1 MRLSFFTL
9 LSRCAGS
16 ALFVLCTIHG
26 AGAQTDSVMTL
37 VGEELNREFDA
48 LSKAATPAY
57 YMHYYLNDVEYATIS
72 ASLGSIVHS
81 SVNRSR
87 VLTTQVRVGSYDFD
101 NTHPGSIENGEM
113 GGFAGGSGATVL
125 PLDNDPDA
133 LRAGLWQS
141 TTNEYK
147 AALEAYKTLRDQKA
161 TSDSS
166 KNTIADFSHEPPQT
180 YYQKEDRS
188 LKAIYDKKSWETR
201 VRAYAARFLS
211 SSHIISGDVAFRFTT
226 ERKYFLSSEGSR
238 IRQYVTSCYVNIAG
252 TVRAS
257 DGDLVPLHLS
267 YYAPTP
273 DGLPADDKVIADID
287 NMVKLLNEL
296 RNAPLAEPYSGP
308 AILLA
313 PAAGVFFHEIF
324 GHRIEGHRLKNEY
337 DGQTFKSRI
346 DELVLP
352 RTLSVIF
359 DPTAEVVKG
368 QRVNGAY
375 QFDDEGVKSRQV
387 TVVDKGVLKTFLMS
401 RTPLKEVSHSN
412 GHARAAI
419 GNAPVSRQSNLI
431 VEASKTAGM
440 DELRKMVIKECKRQ
454 NKRYGYLFKE
464 VVGGFTVTDRY
475 NPNAF
480 NIFPTLV
487 YRIYAD
493 GRPDELVRG
502 VDLIG
507 TPLAMFAEI
516 QAAANDRDVFI
527 GFCGAESG
535 SVPVSASAPSLF
547 VRRIETQKK
556 PRQYESQLL
565 LERPS
570 ATEH

>member
-1 MRLSFFTL
+1 ML
-9 LSRCAGS
+9 
-16 ALFVLCTIHG
+16 VLCRFGT
-26 AGAQTDSVMTL
+26 ALAQQDPLMDIVTD
-37 VGEELNREFDA
+37 ELDREFKA
-48 LSKAATPAY
+48 LSQTPMPAY
-57 YMHYYLNDVEYATIS
+57 YMHYYVNDVAYATVS
-72 ASLGSIVHS
+72 ASFGSLVHS
-81 SVNRSR
+81 SVNRNRILS
-87 VLTTQVRVGSYDFD
+87 TQVRVGSYQMD
-101 NTHPGSIENGEM
+101 NTHPGSIENGEPSGFQ
-113 GGFAGGSGATVL
+113 GGTGASVL
-125 PLDNDPDA
+125 PLDNEPDA
-133 LRAGLWQS
+133 VRAGLWQS

-147 AALEAYKTLRDQKA
+147 QALEAYKALRNRRA
-161 TSDSS
+161 SSDSVKS
-166 KNTIADFSHEPPQT
+166 HVPDFSKEPPQV
-180 YYQKEDRS
+180 YEEKEHGS
-188 LKAIYDKKSWETR
+188 LLSLYDKTAWENKI
-201 VRAYAARFLS
+201 RAYSAHFLS
-211 SSHIISGDVAFRFTT
+211 STHIVSGDVAFRFST
-226 ERKYFLSSEGSR
+226 EKKYFVSTEGAR
-238 IRQYVTSCYVNIAG
+238 ITQWVSSCYVNIAG
-252 TVRAS
+252 TVRAA
-257 DGDLVPLHLS
+257 DGDLVPLHIS

-273 DGLPADDKVIADID
+273 GGLPPDEKVFADVG
-287 NMVKLLNEL
+287 NMIKLLNEM

-337 DGQTFKSRI
+337 DGQTFKSRLN
-346 DELVLP
+346 EPVLP
-352 RTLSVIF
+352 KTLTVTF
-359 DPTAEVVKG
+359 DPTVSAVKG
-368 QRVNGAY
+368 QPVNGSY
-375 QFDDEGVKSRQV
+375 QFDDEGVKSRPV

-401 RTPLKEVSHSN
+401 RTPLEEVPHSN

-419 GNAPVSRQSNLI
+419 GNSPVSRQSNLI
-431 VEASKTAGM
+431 VESSRSESM
-440 DELRKMVIKECKRQ
+440 EDLRKMLIRECKRQ
-454 NKRYGYLFKE
+454 GKRYGYLFKE

-493 GRPDELVRG
+493 GRPDEMVRG

-516 QAAANDRDVFI
+516 KAAANDRDVFI

-565 LERPS
+565 LDRPP
-570 ATEH
+570 TTDH

>member
-1 MRLSFFTL
+1 MRSPFFTL
-9 LSRCAGS
+9 LTRGVGCALL
-16 ALFVLCTIHG
+16 ALCTITR
-26 AGAQTDSVMTL
+26 AEAQQDTL
-37 VGEELNREFDA
+37 MSIISEELDREFKA
-48 LSKAATPAY
+48 LSKATTPVY
-57 YMHYYLNDVEYATIS
+57 YMHYYVNDVEYATIS
-72 ASLGSIVHS
+72 ASFGSLVHS
-81 SVNRSR
+81 SINRNR
-87 VLTTQVRVGSYDFD
+87 VLSTQVRVGNYQFD
-101 NTHPGSIENGEM
+101 NTHPGSIENGEF
-113 GGFAGGSGATVL
+113 GGFTGGAGARVL
-125 PLDNDPDA
+125 PLDNNNDA
-133 LRAGLWQS
+133 IRAGLWQS
-141 TTNEYK
+141 ATNEYK
-147 AALEAYKTLRDQKA
+147 MAMEAFKA
-161 TSDSS
+161 IRNRRANSDSVKTS
-166 KNTIADFSHEPPQT
+166 IADFSKEPAQV
-180 YYQKEDRS
+180 YDQKSGPS
-188 LKAIYDKKSWETR
+188 LRALYDKTLWENK
-201 VRAYAARFLS
+201 VRSYAARFLS
-211 SSHIISGDVAFRFTT
+211 STHVVSGDVAFRFST
-226 ERKYFLSSEGSR
+226 EQKYFLSSEGAR
-238 IRQYVTSCYVNIAG
+238 IKQYVTSCYVNIAG
-252 TVRAS
+252 TVRAA

-267 YYAPTP
+267 YYAPVP
-273 DGLPADDKVIADID
+273 AELPADDKVFADVD

-346 DELVLP
+346 NEPVLP
-352 RTLSVIF
+352 KTLSVVF
-359 DPTAEVVKG
+359 DPTVNVVKG
-368 QRVNGAY
+368 QPVNGAY
-375 QFDDEGVKSRQV
+375 QYDDEGVKSRQV
-387 TVVDKGVLKTFLMS
+387 VVVDKGILKTFLMS
-401 RTPLKEVSHSN
+401 RTPLEEVSHSN

-419 GNAPVSRQSNLI
+419 GNSPVSRQSNLI
-431 VEASKTAGM
+431 VESSKTSSM
-440 DELRKMVIKECKRQ
+440 EDLRKMLLKECKRQ
-454 NKRYGYLFKE
+454 GKRYGYLFKE

-487 YRIYAD
+487 YRIYTD
-493 GRPDELVRG
+493 GRADELVRG

-565 LERPS
+565 LERPA
-570 ATEH
+570 ATDH

>member
-9 LSRCAGS
+9 LPRCAGS
-16 ALFVLCTIHG
+16 VFIALCAIHG
-26 AGAQTDSVMTL
+26 ARAQADSLMTL
-37 VGEELNREFDA
+37 AAGELNRGFEA
-48 LSKAATPAY
+48 LKKAPVPAY
-57 YMHYYLNDVEYATIS
+57 YMHYYINDVEYATIT

-87 VLTTQVRVGSYDFD
+87 VLTTQVRVGSYEFD

-125 PLDNDPDA
+125 ALDNDRDA

-147 AALEAYKTLRDQKA
+147 AALAGYKALRDQKA
-161 TSDSS
+161 ANDSA
-166 KNTIADFSHEPPQT
+166 KNVIADFSHEPPQT
-180 YYQKEDRS
+180 FYQPEGRS
-188 LKAIYDKKSWETR
+188 LQELYDQKLWEAKVKS
-201 VRAYAARFLS
+201 YAARFLS
-211 SSHIISGDVAFRFTT
+211 NTHIVAGDVAFRFTT

-267 YYAPTP
+267 YYAPVPEAMP
-273 DGLPADDKVIADID
+273 DDEKVLADVD
-287 NMVKLLNEL
+287 NMVRLLNEL

-359 DPTAEVVKG
+359 DPTAETVKG
-368 QRVNGAY
+368 QQVNGAY

-387 TVVDKGVLKTFLMS
+387 TVVDKGILKTFLMS

-431 VEASKTAGM
+431 VEASKTSGM
-440 DELRKMVIKECKRQ
+440 EDLRKMVMKECKRQ

-487 YRIYAD
+487 YRVYAD

-570 ATEH
+570 PTEH

>member
-1 MRLSFFTL
+1 MSRGFGYALLIACFFQQ
-9 LSRCAGS
+9 A
-16 ALFVLCTIHG
+16 V
-26 AGAQTDSVMTL
+26 AQQDPLMSIVA
-37 VGEELNREFDA
+37 EELDREFA
-48 LSKAATPAY
+48 GLSKADIPAY
-57 YMHYYLNDVEYATIS
+57 YMHYHVNDVEYATIT
-72 ASLGSIVHS
+72 ASFGSLTHS
-81 SVNRSR
+81 GVNRSR
-87 VLTTQVRVGSYDFD
+87 VLSTQVRVGDYQRD
-101 NTHPGSIENGEM
+101 NTHPGSIESGEF
-113 GGFAGGSGATVL
+113 GGFFGGAGARVL

-133 LRAGLWQS
+133 IRTSLWQAAS
-141 TTNEYK
+141 SEYK
-147 AALEAYKTLRDQKA
+147 IALEAYKALRNRRVNG
-161 TSDSS
+161 DSV
-166 KNTIADFSHEPPQT
+166 KGRTPDFSKEPAQI
-180 YYQKEDRS
+180 YQEAS
-188 LKAIYDKKSWETR
+188 GAALHTLYDKTKWEKKIR
-201 VRAYAARFLS
+201 SYAARFLTS
-211 SSHIISGDVAFRFTT
+211 PHVVSGDVAFRFST
-226 ERKYFLSSEGSR
+226 EQKYFLSSEGAR
-238 IRQYVTSCYVNIAG
+238 IKQYVTSCYVNIAG
-252 TVRAS
+252 MVRAS

-267 YYAPTP
+267 YYAQVP
-273 DGLPADDKVIADID
+273 DQLPADEKIFADVD
-287 NMVKLLNEL
+287 NMVKLLDQL

-346 DELVLP
+346 NEQVLP
-352 RTLSVIF
+352 KSLTVTF
-359 DPTAEVVKG
+359 DPTLNVVMG
-368 QRVNGAY
+368 QPVNGAY
-375 QFDDEGVKSRQV
+375 QYDDEGVKSRKV
-387 TVVDKGVLKTFLMS
+387 VVVDKGILKTFLMS
-401 RTPLKEVSHSN
+401 RTPLDEVPNSN

-419 GNAPVSRQSNLI
+419 GNAPVSRQSNLV
-431 VEASKTAGM
+431 VESSKAVSM
-440 DELRKMVIKECKRQ
+440 EDLRKMLLKECKRQ
-454 NKRYGYLFKE
+454 GKRYGYLFKE

-516 QAAANDRDVFI
+516 QAASNDRDVFI

-570 ATEH
+570 TSEHGQP

>member
-1 MRLSFFTL
+1 MRSPFFTL
-9 LSRCAGS
+9 LLRRAGYALLIVCSFHRAS
-16 ALFVLCTIHG
+16 A
-26 AGAQTDSVMTL
+26 QQDSLMSIVAD
-37 VGEELNREFDA
+37 ELNREFA
-48 LSKAATPAY
+48 GLSKADVPAY
-57 YMHYYLNDVEYATIS
+57 YMHYYVNDIEYATIS
-72 ASLGSIVHS
+72 ASFGSLVHS
-81 SVNRSR
+81 SINRNRILS
-87 VLTTQVRVGSYDFD
+87 TQVRLGNYQFD
-101 NTHPGSIENGEM
+101 NTHPGSIENGEF
-113 GGFAGGSGATVL
+113 GGFSGGAGARVL
-125 PLDNDPDA
+125 PLDNDRDA
-133 LRAGLWQS
+133 IQTSLWQAA
-141 TTNEYK
+141 TNEYK
-147 AALEAYKTLRDQKA
+147 LALDAYKALRDRRNN
-161 TSDSS
+161 TDSIKS
-166 KNTIADFSHEPPQT
+166 SIPDFSKESPLEYHQASGPSLRSL
-180 YYQKEDRS
+180 YRKEDWEKKIRS
-188 LKAIYDKKSWETR
+188 YS
-201 VRAYAARFLS
+201 ARFLS
-211 SSHIISGDVAFRFTT
+211 SPHVVSGDVAFRFST
-226 ERKYFLSSEGSR
+226 EQKYFLSSEGAR

-252 TVRAS
+252 TVRAT

-267 YYAPTP
+267 YYAEVPEK
-273 DGLPADDKVIADID
+273 LPSDDKVFADVA
-287 NMVKLLNEL
+287 NMVKLLDEL

-346 DELVLP
+346 NEPVLP
-352 RTLSVIF
+352 KTLTVTF
-359 DPTAEVVKG
+359 DPTINVVMG
-368 QRVNGAY
+368 QPVNGAY
-375 QFDDEGVKSRQV
+375 QYDDEGVKSKKV
-387 TVVDKGVLKTFLMS
+387 VVVDKGVLKTFLMS
-401 RTPLKEVSHSN
+401 RTPLDEVPHSN

-419 GNAPVSRQSNLI
+419 GNSPVSRQSNLI
-431 VEASKTAGM
+431 VESSKAVSM
-440 DELRKMVIKECKRQ
+440 DDLRKMLLKECRKQ
-454 NKRYGYLFKE
+454 GKRYGYLFKE

-570 ATEH
+570 TSDH

>member
-1 MRLSFFTL
+1 MSII
-9 LSRCAGS
+9 A
-16 ALFVLCTIHG
+16 
-26 AGAQTDSVMTL
+26 D
-37 VGEELNREFDA
+37 ELDREFKI
-48 LSKAATPAY
+48 LSQAATPAY
-57 YMHYYLNDVEYATIS
+57 YMHYYVNDVTYATIS
-72 ASLGSIVHS
+72 ASFGSLVHS
-81 SVNRSR
+81 SVNRNR
-87 VLTTQVRVGSYDFD
+87 VLSTQVRVGSYQFD
-101 NTHPGSIENGEM
+101 NTHPGSIENGEF
-113 GGFAGGSGATVL
+113 GGFAGGAGATVL
-125 PLDNDPDA
+125 ALDNDADA
-133 LRAGLWQS
+133 IRTGLWQS
-141 TTNEYK
+141 ATNEYK
-147 AALEAYKTLRDQKA
+147 AALEAFKAMRNRRA
-161 TSDSS
+161 TSDSV
-166 KNTIADFSHEPPQT
+166 KRTIADFSKEPAQV
-180 YYQKEDRS
+180 YDE
-188 LKAIYDKKSWETR
+188 KAGPPLNALYDKVTWER
-201 VRAYAARFLS
+201 KIRSYAERFLS
-211 SSHIISGDVAFRFTT
+211 SSHIVSGDVAFRFST
-226 ERKYFLSSEGSR
+226 EEKYFLSSEGSR
-238 IRQYVTSCYVNIAG
+238 IKQYVTSCYVNIAG
-252 TVRAS
+252 TVRAA

-267 YYAPTP
+267 YYAPVP
-273 DGLPADDKVIADID
+273 AGLPADDKVFADVD

-296 RNAPLAEPYSGP
+296 RTAPLAEPYSGP

-346 DELVLP
+346 NEPVLP
-352 RTLSVIF
+352 KTLTVTF
-359 DPTAEVVKG
+359 DPTVSTVKG
-368 QRVNGAY
+368 QPVNGAY
-375 QFDDEGVKSRQV
+375 QFDDEGVKSRPV
-387 TVVDKGVLKTFLMS
+387 VVVDKGILRTFLMS
-401 RTPLKEVSHSN
+401 RTPLEEVPHSN

-419 GNAPVSRQSNLI
+419 GNSPVSRQSNLI
-431 VEASKTAGM
+431 VESSKAASM
-440 DELRKMVIKECKRQ
+440 EDLRKLLLKECKRQ
-454 NKRYGYLFKE
+454 GKRYGYLFKE

-487 YRIYAD
+487 YRIYTD

-535 SVPVSASAPSLF
+535 SVPVSASAPSLY

-570 ATEH
+570 TNEH

>member
-9 LSRCAGS
+9 LFRGAGCALL
-16 ALFVLCTIHG
+16 ALCTVQG
-26 AGAQTDSVMTL
+26 ASAQQDSLMSIVID
-37 VGEELNREFDA
+37 ELNREFKSLGQA
-48 LSKAATPAY
+48 SVPAY
-57 YMHYYLNDVEYATIS
+57 YMHYHVNDIEYATIT
-72 ASLGSIVHS
+72 ASLGSLVHS
-81 SVNRSR
+81 SINRNR
-87 VLTTQVRVGSYDFD
+87 VLSTQVRIGSYQFD
-101 NTHPGSIENGEM
+101 NTHPGSIENGEF
-113 GGFAGGSGATVL
+113 GGFAGGTGATVL

-133 LRAGLWQS
+133 IRTGLWQS
-141 TTNEYK
+141 ATSEYK
-147 AALEAYKTLRDQKA
+147 FALEAYKTLRNRRA
-161 TSDSS
+161 NSDSA
-166 KNTIADFSHEPPQT
+166 KNSIADFSKEPPQV
-180 YYQKEDRS
+180 YEDKSGPSLRTLYDQSAWESKVRS
-188 LKAIYDKKSWETR
+188 F
-201 VRAYAARFLS
+201 AARFLT
-211 SSHIISGDVAFRFTT
+211 SSHIVSGDVTFRFST
-226 ERKYFLSSEGSR
+226 ERKYFASSEGSR
-238 IRQYVTSCYVNIAG
+238 IKQYVTSCYVNIVG
-252 TVRAS
+252 TVRAA

-267 YYAPTP
+267 YYAPVP
-273 DGLPADDKVIADID
+273 GDLPADDKVFADVD
-287 NMVKLLNEL
+287 NMVKLLNQL
-296 RNAPLAEPYSGP
+296 RTAPLAEPYSGP

-346 DELVLP
+346 NEPVLP
-352 RTLSVIF
+352 KTLTVTF
-359 DPTAEVVKG
+359 DPTLNIVKG
-368 QRVNGAY
+368 QPVNGAY
-375 QFDDEGVKSRQV
+375 RFDDEGVRSRPV
-387 TVVDKGVLKTFLMS
+387 VVVDKGVLKTFLMS
-401 RTPLKEVSHSN
+401 RTPLEEVQNSN

-419 GNAPVSRQSNLI
+419 GNSPVSRQSNLI
-431 VEASKTAGM
+431 VESSKAATM
-440 DELRKMVIKECKRQ
+440 EDLRKMLQKECKRQ
-454 NKRYGYLFKE
+454 GKRYGYLFKE

-487 YRIYAD
+487 YRIYTD
-493 GRPDELVRG
+493 GRADELVRG

-570 ATEH
+570 TTDH

>member
-1 MRLSFFTL
+1 MRPSFFFL
-9 LSRCAGS
+9 LYRAIGG
-16 ALFVLCTIHG
+16 ALIGWFALQPAI
-26 AGAQTDSVMTL
+26 AQDSLMAIVS
-37 VGEELNREFDA
+37 GELDREFKA
-48 LSKAATPAY
+48 LSKAPIPAY
-57 YMHYYLNDVEYATIS
+57 YMHYHINDVEYATIS
-72 ASLGSIVHS
+72 ASFGSLIHS
-81 SVNRSR
+81 GEGHNR
-87 VLTTQVRVGSYDFD
+87 VLFTQVRVGNYQLD
-101 NTHPGSIENGEM
+101 NTRPGSIENGET
-113 GGFAGGSGATVL
+113 GSFPAGGGAVVL
-125 PLDNDPDA
+125 PLDNNPEA
-133 LRAGLWQS
+133 IRAGLWQA

-147 AALEAYKTLRDQKA
+147 QSLEAYKALRNRRA
-161 TSDSS
+161 SSDSV
-166 KNTIADFSHEPPQT
+166 KTGIADFSKEAPEVYEDKEGEPLSAR
-180 YYQKEDRS
+180 YD
-188 LKAIYDKKSWETR
+188 KAIWENKIKS
-201 VRAYAARFLS
+201 YAARFLKS
-211 SSHIISGDVAFRFTT
+211 EHIVSGDVAFRFAT
-226 ERKYFLSSEGSR
+226 EKKYFLSSEGSR
-238 IRQYVTSCYVNIAG
+238 IRQYVTSCYVNVAG
-252 TVRAS
+252 TVRAA

-267 YYAPTP
+267 YYAPVP
-273 DGLPADDKVIADID
+273 SELPADEKIFADVD

-296 RNAPLAEPYSGP
+296 RGAPLAEPYSGP

-337 DGQTFKSRI
+337 DGQTFKSRLN
-346 DELVLP
+346 EYVLP
-352 RTLSVIF
+352 KTLTVIF
-359 DPTAEVVKG
+359 DPTASVVKG
-368 QRVNGAY
+368 QSVNGGY
-375 QFDDEGVKSRQV
+375 KFDDEGVKSRPV

-401 RTPLKEVSHSN
+401 RTPLEDIPRSN

-419 GNAPVSRQSNLI
+419 GNSPVSRQSNLI
-431 VEASKTAGM
+431 VESSRTVSM
-440 DELRKMVIKECKRQ
+440 DELRKMLLKECKRQ
-454 NKRYGYLFKE
+454 GKRYGYLFKE

-556 PRQYESQLL
+556 PRQYESLLL

-570 ATEH
+570 TNDH

>member
-9 LSRCAGS
+9 LSRGVGCALLG
-16 ALFVLCTIHG
+16 LCTIQG
-26 AGAQTDSVMTL
+26 ASAQQDSLMSIVA
-37 VGEELNREFDA
+37 EELDREFKA
-48 LSKAATPAY
+48 LSQASTPAY
-57 YMHYYLNDVEYATIS
+57 YMHYYVNDVEYATIS
-72 ASLGSIVHS
+72 ASFGSLVHS
-81 SVNRSR
+81 SINRNR
-87 VLTTQVRVGSYDFD
+87 VLSTQVRVGSYQFD
-101 NTHPGSIENGEM
+101 NTHPGSIENGEF
-113 GGFAGGSGATVL
+113 GGFAGGAGATVL
-125 PLDNDPDA
+125 PLDNNSDA
-133 LRAGLWQS
+133 IRTGLWQS
-141 TTNEYK
+141 ATNEYK
-147 AALEAYKTLRDQKA
+147 LALEAYKAMRNRRA
-161 TSDSS
+161 TSDSLKTS
-166 KNTIADFSHEPPQT
+166 IADFSQEPAQVYDEKAGPSL
-180 YYQKEDRS
+180 RS
-188 LKAIYDKKSWETR
+188 LYDKAHWEQKIR
-201 VRAYAARFLS
+201 SYAARFLS
-211 SSHIISGDVAFRFTT
+211 NSHIVSGDVAFRFST
-226 ERKYFLSSEGSR
+226 EQKYFLSSEGSR
-238 IRQYVTSCYVNIAG
+238 VRQYATSCYVNIAG
-252 TVRAS
+252 TVRAA

-267 YYAPTP
+267 YYAPVP
-273 DGLPADDKVIADID
+273 ADLPADDKVFADVD

-296 RNAPLAEPYSGP
+296 RSAPLAEPYSGP

-346 DELVLP
+346 NEPVLP
-352 RTLSVIF
+352 KSLTVTF
-359 DPTAEVVKG
+359 DPTVNMVKG
-368 QRVNGAY
+368 QPVNGAY
-375 QFDDEGVKSRQV
+375 QFDDEGVKSRAV
-387 TVVDKGVLKTFLMS
+387 VVVDKGVLKTFLMS
-401 RTPLKEVSHSN
+401 RTPLEEVPHSN

-419 GNAPVSRQSNLI
+419 GNSPVSRQSNLI
-431 VEASKTAGM
+431 VESSKAASM
-440 DELRKMVIKECKRQ
+440 EDLRKMLLKECKRQ
-454 NKRYGYLFKE
+454 GKRYGYLFKE

-535 SVPVSASAPSLF
+535 SVPVSASAPSLY

-570 ATEH
+570 TTDH

>member
-1 MRLSFFTL
+1 MSIVADELDREI
-9 LSRCAGS
+9 AG
-16 ALFVLCTIHG
+16 
-26 AGAQTDSVMTL
+26 
-37 VGEELNREFDA
+37 
-48 LSKAATPAY
+48 LSKAEVPAY
-57 YMHYYLNDVEYATIS
+57 YMHYYVNDIEYATITS
-72 ASLGSIVHS
+72 SFGSLTHS
-81 SVNRSR
+81 SVNRNRILS
-87 VLTTQVRVGSYDFD
+87 TQVRVGNYQFD
-101 NTHPGSIENGEM
+101 NTHPGSIESGEL
-113 GGFAGGSGATVL
+113 GGFSGGAGARVL
-125 PLDNDPDA
+125 PLDNDRDA
-133 LRAGLWQS
+133 IRTGLWQAAAS
-141 TTNEYK
+141 EYK
-147 AALEAYKTLRDQKA
+147 VALEAYKTIRNRRIN
-161 TSDSS
+161 SDSV
-166 KNTIADFSHEPPQT
+166 KTNIPDFSKESAQVYHESSGPSLRVL
-180 YYQKEDRS
+180 YKKEEWEKKVRS
-188 LKAIYDKKSWETR
+188 
-201 VRAYAARFLS
+201 YAARFLTS
-211 SSHIISGDVAFRFTT
+211 AHVVSGDVAFRFST
-226 ERKYFLSSEGSR
+226 EQKYFLSSEGAR
-238 IRQYVTSCYVNIAG
+238 IKQYVTSCYVNIAG
-252 TVRAS
+252 TVRAT

-267 YYAPTP
+267 YYAEVP
-273 DGLPADDKVIADID
+273 DKLPSDEKVFADVD

-346 DELVLP
+346 NEPVLP
-352 RTLSVIF
+352 KTLTVTF
-359 DPTAEVVKG
+359 DPTVNVVMG
-368 QRVNGAY
+368 QPVNGSY
-375 QFDDEGVKSRQV
+375 QFDDEGVKSKKV
-387 TVVDKGVLKTFLMS
+387 VVVDKGILRTFLMS
-401 RTPLKEVSHSN
+401 RTPLDEVPHSN

-419 GNAPVSRQSNLI
+419 GNAPVSRQSNLV
-431 VEASKTAGM
+431 VESSKAVSM
-440 DELRKMVIKECKRQ
+440 EDLRKMLLKECKRQ
-454 NKRYGYLFKE
+454 GKRYGYLFKE

-570 ATEH
+570 TSEQ